1 VKLPGRKREEIRK
14 KESDIQDA
22 KGGSD
27 ANDPTSSIVPIHQ
40 VVCLS
45 TNNYDNLDG
54 VIDLDVVFKTLGLSV

>member
-1 VKLPGRKREEIRK
+1 MKLPGRKREEIRK

-27 ANDPTSSIVPIHQ
+27 ANDPTSSIV
-40 VVCLS
+40 CLS